1 MKLSV
6 EIPLAGPALDAL
18 ASAVAAR
25 LLESMDA
32 KSPPSGI
39 PYLTTAEAAEY
50 LRCKPQRIYDLVSM
64 RQLPVLKEG
73 KRSLFRRE
81 HLDALVTEPE

>member
-6 EIPLAGPALDAL
+6 EIPLVGPALDAL

-39 PYLTTAEAAEY
+39 PYLDACYAAEY
-50 LRCKPQRIYDLVSM
+50 DDDDGERTESPAIGPFCGCTTCVVREVLWAGWQRLLELRGP
-64 RQLPVLKEG
+64 
-73 KRSLFRRE
+73 
-81 HLDALVTEPE
+81 